1 MLWVGIR
8 VTWQQ
13 YSINIFFFHRLKFG
27 MLLIKVNIYQD
38 TELWA
43 HIMYRHSKPNKR
55 TTQQPASQLWLLYS
69 DLLPKGKQSWLWRRL
84 VFTGRGDHGWC
95 VCVIST
101 FGFGCYG
108 NNQIK
113 SRTWTERRL
122 SPKKKRWVNSNL
134 NFHVFVSEV
143 LQGKTVQIEGD
154 LACSAFNPK
163 PCSGYLLKHFTS
175 LLCWR
180 NIGGTKTHKQCKV
193 CELLLNCITSSFIC
207 HCDCMSV
214 NLWYFMRISFFLPL
228 CSCGSDTAFL
238 SKTVNLLS
246 QKNVLMME
254 PTDHQLLFH

>member
-1 MLWVGIR
+1 MGTYHVQ
-8 VTWQQ
+8 T
-13 YSINIFFFHRLKFG
+13 LK
-27 MLLIKVNIYQD
+27 
-38 TELWA
+38 
-43 HIMYRHSKPNKR
+43 
-55 TTQQPASQLWLLYS
+55 TQQENDTATCLTTVIVVQRSSSKRETKLALKEISLYWTRW
-69 DLLPKGKQSWLWRRL
+69 PWMM
-84 VFTGRGDHGWC
+84 C